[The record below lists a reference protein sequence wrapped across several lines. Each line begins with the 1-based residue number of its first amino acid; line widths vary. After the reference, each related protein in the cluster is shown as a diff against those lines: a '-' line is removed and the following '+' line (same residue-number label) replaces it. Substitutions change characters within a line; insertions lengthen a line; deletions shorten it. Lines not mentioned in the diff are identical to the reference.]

1 VALAPPYQLG
11 KGPIAVAL
19 EQFLASR
26 DNAIG
31 LVRNLEAKGAFG
43 DNSFVQHLAGAMPAE
58 RDHLAEVVG
67 TGEAN
72 NDAEQKQRLLVYG
85 EGLRLA
91 IRLALDLGPNDGVEK
106 VPPEKK
112 PHPVEILWG
121 CGHQYNQA
129 WVSTRPLADRGR
141 LITIIFYSTDPAT
154 VLTRGLLKE
163 QLVWENGS
171 PDVRLDVQELVVC
184 HGDRGDDGAEE
195 SLNWFR
201 PPPQMGIPPKP
212 A

>member
-1 VALAPPYQLG
+1 
-11 KGPIAVAL
+11 
-19 EQFLASR
+19 
-26 DNAIG
+26 
-31 LVRNLEAKGAFG
+31 
-43 DNSFVQHLAGAMPAE
+43 M
-58 RDHLAEVVG
+58 
-67 TGEAN
+67 
-72 NDAEQKQRLLVYG
+72 
-85 EGLRLA
+85 
-91 IRLALDLGPNDGVEK
+91 
-106 VPPEKK
+106 EKK

-121 CGHQYNQA
+121 CGHQYNEA
-129 WVSTRPLADRGR
+129 WVSTRPLADGGR

-201 PPPQMGIPPKP
+201 PPRQMGIPPEL